1 MIQVPGGEQEGE
13 EENGGTEGTA
23 TGAGLLLRRRTRQTR
38 RQQFANATGKGE
50 VAARAGP
57 QRPRAFRG
65 VLPTAAAA
73 SWHYDDPGS
82 AGGGRACT
90 RGGGRPTCRDHPHT
104 TIYQQQRRG
113 GGGRM

>member
-23 TGAGLLLRRRTRQTR
+23 TQAGLLLRRRTRQTR

-82 AGGGRACT
+82 ARGGRACA
-90 RGGGRPTCRDHPHT
+90 RGGGRYAEMT
-104 TIYQQQRRG
+104 
-113 GGGRM
+113 